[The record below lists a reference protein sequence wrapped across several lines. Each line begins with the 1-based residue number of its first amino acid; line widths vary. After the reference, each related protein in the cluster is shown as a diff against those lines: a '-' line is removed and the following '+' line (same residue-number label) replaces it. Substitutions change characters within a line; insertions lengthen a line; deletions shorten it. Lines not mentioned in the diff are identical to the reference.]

1 MKLGTRSFGQGSQYV
16 KQEGVGAFQTNQTTP
31 IGENTTV
38 PACMMIPKRVGDRF
52 QDLQKSM
59 RVGLSNGFDQA
70 RPDLCA
76 GKVGEGGDSAK
87 G

>member
-52 QDLQKSM
+52 
-59 RVGLSNGFDQA
+59 
-70 RPDLCA
+70 
-76 GKVGEGGDSAK
+76 
-87 G
+87 